1 MKLGILS
8 LYKKIQDFFIGR
20 LLETEDDYY
29 SQAKI
34 KLIYNLS
41 MILVLLLTPVSIQL
55 AVQGM
60 YVNAGITGVSVV
72 GLFVVI
78 LFLKYL
84 SAVNFAAKFYV
95 FVGLSL
101 LILSCTTQLDSL
113 VVTNEIWF
121 VIQVLFTFF
130 TLGRAWAIGVALDS
144 ISVMMYYVNFLMY
157 DNLHTELVYE
167 SRKIQALLFIIPIEF
182 FSVFYIINEFLKT
195 RDYAERKV
203 KQSNEELRN
212 RNAIIEKQKNE
223 KSAMIK
229 EIHHRVKNNLQ
240 IVNSL
245 LRLQSNEIT
254 DKKALQMLE
263 ESQSR
268 VLSMALLHE
277 NLYRTEEELNVTE
290 HLYVLANDLLRTYS
304 VGKNI
309 ELDLV
314 VNVKKIGTR
323 TMVPLGL
330 IINEMITNS
339 LKYAFPE
346 NLDGR
351 IILYLLQLDENRY
364 EMIIGDNG
372 IGMESDQ
379 INSSLG
385 MELVQLFTDQLEGV
399 TEHLPGPGSINR
411 ITFKGIG

>member
-1 MKLGILS
+1 MKLGVLS

-20 LLETEDDYY
+20 LLEEENDYY

-41 MILVLLLTPVSIQL
+41 MILVLLLTPVAIQL
-55 AVQGM
+55 VVQGM
-60 YVNAGITGVSVV
+60 YINAAITGVAVV
-72 GLFVVI
+72 GLMVVI
-78 LFLKYL
+78 LLLKYL
-84 SAVNFAAKFYV
+84 SAVAFAAKFYV

-101 LILSCTTQLDSL
+101 LILSCATQLDSL

-121 VIQVLFTFF
+121 IIQVLFTFF
-130 TLGRAWAIGVALDS
+130 TLGRAWAIGVAAVS
-144 ISVMMYYVNFLMY
+144 VGVMMYYVNFLMY
-157 DNLHTELVYE
+157 DNLHNELAYE
-167 SRKIQALLFIIPIEF
+167 SQKIQALLFIIPIEF
-182 FSVFYIINEFLKT
+182 FSVYYIINQFLKT
-195 RDYAERKV
+195 RDHAEKQV
-203 KQSNEELRN
+203 KSVNEQLLQQN
-212 RNAIIEKQKNE
+212 RLIEKQRNE

-245 LRLQSNEIT
+245 LRLQSNEVT

-277 NLYRTEEELNVTE
+277 NLYKTEEELDVTE
-290 HLYVLANDLLRTYS
+290 HLNMLASDLLRTYS
-304 VGKNI
+304 VGKKI

-314 VNVKKIGTR
+314 VNVKRIGMR

-330 IINEMITNS
+330 IINETITNS
-339 LKYAFPE
+339 LKYAFPDRSE
-346 NLDGR
+346 GK

-364 EMIIGDNG
+364 ELIIGDDG
-372 IGMESDQ
+372 VGMDPDSN
-379 INSSLG
+379 NSSLG
-385 MELVQLFTDQLEGV
+385 IELVELFTEQLEGI
-399 TEHLPGPGSINR
+399 TEQLPVPGSLNR
-411 ITFKGIG
+411 ITFKGI